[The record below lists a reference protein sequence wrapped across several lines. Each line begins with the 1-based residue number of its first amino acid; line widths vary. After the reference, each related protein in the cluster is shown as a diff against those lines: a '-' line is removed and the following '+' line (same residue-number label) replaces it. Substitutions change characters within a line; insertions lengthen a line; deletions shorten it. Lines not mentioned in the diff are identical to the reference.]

1 MKITLDQNDLM
12 KHLDDAFG
20 CLLNEW
26 CDSDEGMRIVN
37 FAQECIAV
45 CIDNYISEYNP
56 DFSVDLTKAE
66 DLKEE
71 A

>member
-1 MKITLDQNDLM
+1 M

-56 DFSVDLTKAE
+56 DFTT